1 MTGNYR
7 TVASLTPV
15 SAPGG
20 GYQGLGYYDEP
31 QPKKPT
37 GLIVSVV
44 IAAVV
49 VVGLVMTLLIVNP
62 TSPVTGEPLA
72 VANPTTSPSSPTRSG
87 PSNNPLQ
94 PKATGAP
101 KVEGW
106 KVIAVNDGRE
116 LQTTKAYDVP
126 QSWEPLTTTASFGSG
141 DTKFTLYTPAI
152 YMRGVCPGSPNT
164 FRSIAG
170 LLTVQNTGD
179 NAAQAVAAAQ
189 RISDGAYVTKGGVKP
204 KVTMGQ
210 PQPVVVDK
218 DKKASTVSA
227 KLAITPGPEDKCSPN
242 AASVSVVVLESK
254 PTDKTSVVIA
264 AFADQGVPDAT
275 PEGDLLKIVTSL
287 HPAN

>member
-1 MTGNYR
+1 M
-7 TVASLTPV
+7 

-31 QPKKPT
+31 HPKKPT

-62 TSPVTGEPLA
+62 TNPVTGSPLA
-72 VANPTTSPSSPTRSG
+72 IANPTRSTSSPTRSA

-116 LQTTKAYDVP
+116 LVTTKAYDVP
-126 QSWEPLTTTASFGSG
+126 PVWEPLTSTASFGSG
-141 DTKFTLYTPAI
+141 DTRFTLYTPAI
-152 YMRGVCPGSPNT
+152 YMRGICPGAPNT

-170 LLTVQNTGD
+170 LLTVKNEGD

-189 RISDGAYVTKGGVKP
+189 RISDGAYATKSGEKP

-210 PQPVVVDK
+210 AQPVVVDK
-218 DKKASTVSA
+218 DKKAQAVTA
-227 KLAITPGPEDKCSPN
+227 KMTITPGAEDKCSPN
-242 AASVSVVVLESK
+242 AATVSVVVLESK

-264 AFADQGVPDAT
+264 AFADQGVANAT

>member
-1 MTGNYR
+1 M
-7 TVASLTPV
+7 

-44 IAAVV
+44 VAAVV

-62 TSPVTGEPLA
+62 TSQVAGEPLA
-72 VANPTTSPSSPTRSG
+72 VANPTLPAPSSTRSG

-126 QSWEPLTTTASFGSG
+126 QTWEPLTSNASFGSG
-141 DTKFTLYTPAI
+141 DGKFTIYTPAI
-152 YMRGVCPGSPNT
+152 YMKGFCSGVPSS
-164 FRSIAG
+164 FRALAG
-170 LLTVQNTGD
+170 LLTVQNSGD
-179 NAAQAVAAAQ
+179 NAAQSIAAAQ
-189 RISDGAYVTKGGVKP
+189 RLADGVYTTKAGAKP

-210 PQPVVVDK
+210 PQPVVVDR
-218 DKKASTVSA
+218 DKKAHTVTA
-227 KLAITPGPEDKCSPN
+227 KLAITPGPEDKCPVTS
-242 AASVSVVVLESK
+242 AAVSVVVLESK
-254 PTDKTSVVIA
+254 PTDKTSVVVA
-264 AFADQGVPDAT
+264 AFADQGIPEAT
-275 PEGDLLKIVTSL
+275 AEGDLQKIVTSL